1 MKNLLDPEFIE
12 SALSD
17 FQVIGKHLSAV
28 AIFLRAYEIRGDTN
42 AHLLEV
48 NKAYAAGDRERFFA
62 LFHVILKQE
71 QDRNE

>member
-1 MKNLLDPEFIE
+1 MKTLNNPEFIE

-17 FQVIGKHLSAV
+17 FQVVSKHLSDNV
-28 AIFLRAYEIRGDTN
+28 FDRADEIRGDTN

-62 LFHVILKQE
+62 LFQVILKQE
-71 QDRNE
+71 ESRDE